1 MVLFI
6 GPLYSGKHAAA
17 EAYAAGQGLTFAD
30 LRVCENA
37 ETLCFEEDR
46 TAELFSAEKQNELAD
61 ALAMYD
67 IVLMTAVG
75 GGLVPVDPVER
86 AAREDAG
93 RLSILLAERADKVIR
108 VFCGIAKQLK

>member
-17 EAYAAGQGLTFAD
+17 EARAREQGRNFAD
-30 LRVCENA
+30 LKVCESA
-37 ETLCFEEDR
+37 EAWCFEER
-46 TAELFSAEKQNELAD
+46 TAEPFSAEQLNEKAD

-67 IVLMTAVG
+67 VVLMTEVG

-93 RLSILLAERADKVIR
+93 RLSILLAERADEVYR
-108 VFCGIAKQLK
+108 VFCGIAKRLK

>member
-1 MVLFI
+1 MVLFL

-17 EAYAAGQGLTFAD
+17 EAYAAEQGLSLAD
-30 LRVCENA
+30 LRVFEHA
-37 ETLCFEEDR
+37 EALCFENDR
-46 TAELFSAEKQNELAD
+46 AEEPFSAEKLNELAD
-61 ALAMYD
+61 ELAMND
-67 IVLMTAVG
+67 LVLMTEVG

-93 RLSILLAERADKVIR
+93 RLSILLAERADKVYR